1 MSTVFDKKR
10 NQVPITVLEI
20 GPCYVTQIKTLD
32 KDGYQAVQIGYADT
46 KENKI
51 TKPIIGHTKKAGAP
65 SVNRLIEF
73 KTAEL
78 EKYTPGAPITVEA
91 FSVGDKVTVS
101 ARSKGR
107 GFQGVVR
114 RYHFAG
120 GPKTHGQ
127 SDRLRAPGSIGAS
140 SFPSRVIK
148 GMRMPGHMGNKKVT
162 MCNLLVIDIDVD
174 KNLLT
179 VKGSVPGYRNTPV
192 EVRKG

>member
-1 MSTVFDKKR
+1 M
-10 NQVPITVLEI
+10 
-20 GPCYVTQIKTLD
+20 
-32 KDGYQAVQIGYADT
+32 
-46 KENKI
+46 
-51 TKPIIGHTKKAGAP
+51 
-65 SVNRLIEF
+65 
-73 KTAEL
+73 
-78 EKYTPGAPITVEA
+78 

-148 GMRMPGHMGNKKVT
+148 GMRMPGHMGDKKVT
-162 MCNLLVIDIDVD
+162 MCNLLVIDIDMD
-174 KNLLT
+174 KNLLS

>member
-1 MSTVFDKKR
+1 MSTVFDRKR

-51 TKPIIGHTKKAGAP
+51 TKPIIGHIKKAGAP
-65 SVNRLIEF
+65 SVNRLTEF

-78 EKYTPGAPITVEA
+78 EKYTLGAPITVEA